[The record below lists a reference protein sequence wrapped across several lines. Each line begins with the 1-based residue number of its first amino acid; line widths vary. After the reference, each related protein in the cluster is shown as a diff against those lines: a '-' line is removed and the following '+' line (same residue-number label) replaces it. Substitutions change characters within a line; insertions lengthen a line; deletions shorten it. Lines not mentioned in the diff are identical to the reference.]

1 MKNQQKKNLHHLK
14 NEIRANKPEVLE
26 TFSEMQRSYLTDL
39 SKQNT
44 KSEQLDQKN
53 YFLYLI
59 EKLLFRM

>member
-1 MKNQQKKNLHHLK
+1 MKKKKKKNLRHLES
-14 NEIRANKPEVLE
+14 EIKANKPDVLE

-44 KSEQLDQKN
+44 KPENLDQKN

>member
-1 MKNQQKKNLHHLK
+1 MKNKKKKNLQILK
-14 NEIRANKPEVLE
+14 KEIKHNKPEVLE

-44 KSEQLDQKN
+44 KPEQLDQKN

>member
-1 MKNQQKKNLHHLK
+1 MKNKKKKNLQTLK
-14 NEIRANKPEVLE
+14 KEIKHNKPEVLE

-44 KSEQLDQKN
+44 KPEHLDQKN